1 MKDRIRS
8 ESIGHIGRGI
18 LSFGIAAVPENGLR
32 VEEVVK
38 AADDALYAAKKEGRE
53 SANATKGEDRLHA
66 AH

>member
-1 MKDRIRS
+1 MKGRIRTHS
-8 ESIGHIGRGI
+8 KGHIGRGT

-38 AADDALYAAKKEGRE
+38 AADDVLYAAKKEGRE

-66 AH
+66 VH